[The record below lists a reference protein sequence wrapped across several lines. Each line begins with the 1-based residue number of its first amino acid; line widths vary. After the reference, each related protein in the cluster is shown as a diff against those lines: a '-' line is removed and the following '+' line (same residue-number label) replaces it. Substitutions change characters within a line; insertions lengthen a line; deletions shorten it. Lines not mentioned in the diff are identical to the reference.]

1 MKTNKLNS
9 SNISKRLNKLFSY
22 ANEYTAIKNCNGN
35 SELIIAVK
43 KHYERASA
51 TATEKTVRQFCY
63 DLIKAK
69 AETLLNAIPDE
80 GYSMGSIVSLTIGSP
95 TVKKFR
101 QDRTREYAKSSKFR
115 AVHGSVDVRLT
126 PSEFRFAKNIA
137 GLLTVIYPQKSKVKK
152 CFWFEGRG
160 AKQYFELVKVD
171 GYIFEGFHA
180 KTKQSALE
188 GGMKI
193 IEIKKLAEKSQK
205 AINKAMRRQYTFAD
219 SLLAGNC
226 EAGTRAFALRLN
238 LDTTKKYRGSF
249 LLKQAELKSTN
260 SAYYVRRMI
269 NYFAK

>member
-9 SNISKRLNKLFSY
+9 SNRLNKLFSY
-22 ANEYTAIKNCNGN
+22 ANEFTAIRNCNGN
-35 SELIIAVK
+35 SELMIAVK
-43 KHYERASA
+43 KHFSRISEPEISV
-51 TATEKTVRQFCY
+51 KQFC
-63 DLIKAK
+63 DNLITKKASC
-69 AETLLNAIPDE
+69 LLDAIPDE
-80 GYSMGSIVSLTIGSP
+80 GYSMGSMIYLRVGNQTF
-95 TVKKFR
+95 TEN
-101 QDRTREYAKSSKFR
+101 RTREYAKSSKFR
-115 AVHGSVDVRLT
+115 AVHGSVNLCLSVKD
-126 PSEFRFAKNIA
+126 FRFAKNIG

-152 CFWFEGRG
+152 CFWFESRG
-160 AKQYFELVKVD
+160 TKQYFKLIKVD

-180 KTKQSALE
+180 LTKQKALE
-188 GGMKI
+188 GGIKI
-193 IEIKKLAEKSQK
+193 IERKKLIEKSQK

-249 LLKQAELKSTN
+249 LLKQAEMKSTN